1 MRARKPAR
9 AANSNR
15 LITSLGAYNEPID
28 AENGVFFISIGL
40 TPSGA
45 NHIDEITDIVFSYID
60 LLRSEG
66 PQAWYYEEEATVS
79 KLGFEFEEQS
89 SAMSTVMSLAS
100 DLQYT
105 HQKTLTSRPI

>member
-1 MRARKPAR
+1 MRAKEAAR
-9 AANSNR
+9 GVNSNR

-66 PQAWYYEEEATVS
+66 PQAGTTRRKPRFQNSV
-79 KLGFEFEEQS
+79 
-89 SAMSTVMSLAS
+89 
-100 DLQYT
+100 
-105 HQKTLTSRPI
+105 